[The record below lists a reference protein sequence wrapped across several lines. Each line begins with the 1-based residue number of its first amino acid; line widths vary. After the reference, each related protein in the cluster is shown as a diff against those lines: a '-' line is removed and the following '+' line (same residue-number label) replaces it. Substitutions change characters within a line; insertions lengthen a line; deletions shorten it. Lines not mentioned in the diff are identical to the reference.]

1 MRGFSSVTLFVIS
14 GYNRLESKQ
23 VLYKFGTVHNQ
34 HNHSHYE
41 CEYYTETNIYFL
53 LTIHNISFLI
63 IIVFLFIMRLIH

>member
-1 MRGFSSVTLFVIS
+1 MRGFCSVTLFVIP
-14 GYNRLESKQ
+14 GYNGLESKH
-23 VLYKFGTVHNQ
+23 VLYKIGTVHNQ
-34 HNHSHYE
+34 HDHSHYE

>member
-1 MRGFSSVTLFVIS
+1 MRVFSSVTLFVIS

-53 LTIHNISFLI
+53 LTIHNLSFLI